1 MNLNEIKCMLLDMD
15 GTVYLGEKPIG
26 CMKET
31 LAALRAR
38 GIRLIFVT
46 NNSSKTAELYRD
58 KLSRLGLWDE
68 RDAVYTSGMAAC
80 SYVKA
85 HFPEKRV
92 YLVATKAVREYFRA
106 EGVLLAERAADVA
119 VLAYDTEL
127 TYEKLVKFNYFL
139 KKGAFYIATH
149 PDVTCPAEEVFV
161 PDVGSFLKL
170 FEASA
175 GRLPDAIVG
184 KPSPLMGE
192 EILRMTDLRRTEI
205 AMVGDRLNTDI
216 LFALNAGFHSVLVLS
231 GETTADLLAAS
242 PVRPEVVLSDFNAI
256 LNAIFL

>member
-1 MNLNEIKCMLLDMD
+1 MKLDEIKCMLLDMD
-15 GTVYLGEKPIG
+15 GTVYLADKPIG
-26 CMKET
+26 KMKET

-38 GIRLIFVT
+38 GIRLIFLT
-46 NNSSKTAELYRD
+46 NNSSKTERLYRE
-58 KLSRLGLWDE
+58 KLTRLGLWDD

-85 HFPEKRV
+85 HFSGKGV
-92 YLVATKAVREYFRA
+92 YLMATESVREYFRS
-106 EGVLLAERAADVA
+106 EGVKLTDRDADIV
-119 VLAYDTEL
+119 VLAYDTEF
-127 TYEKLVKFNYFL
+127 TYQKLVKLNYFL
-139 KKGAFYIATH
+139 KKGAYYIATH
-149 PDVTCPAEEVFV
+149 PDVTCPAEEVFE

-175 GRLPDAIVG
+175 ERLPNVIVG

-192 EILRMTDLRRTEI
+192 EILRTTGLQRSEI

-231 GETTADLLAAS
+231 GETTTDVLAAS
-242 PVRPEVVLSDFNAI
+242 EIRPEVVLPDLNAI
-256 LNAIFL
+256 LDDVF

>member
-1 MNLNEIKCMLLDMD
+1 MKLNEIKCMLLDMD
-15 GTVYLGEKPIG
+15 GTIYLEDKPIG
-26 CMKET
+26 KMKET

-38 GIRLIFVT
+38 GIRLIFLT
-46 NNSSKTAELYRD
+46 NNSSKTERLYRE
-58 KLSRLGLWDE
+58 KLMRLGLWDN
-68 RDAVYTSGMAAC
+68 RDAVYSSGMAAC

-85 HFPEKRV
+85 HFPGKGV
-92 YLVATKAVREYFRA
+92 YLMGTEAMREYFRL
-106 EGVLLAERAADVA
+106 EGVHLTEHAADVA

-127 TYEKLVKFNYFL
+127 TYEKLVKLNYFL
-139 KKGAFYIATH
+139 KKGAYYIATH

-175 GRLPDAIVG
+175 ERLPDVIVG
-184 KPSPLMGE
+184 KPSPFMGE
-192 EILRMTDLRRTEI
+192 EILRMTGLQRSAI

-231 GETTADLLAAS
+231 GETTADVLAAS
-242 PVRPEVVLSDFNAI
+242 EIRPEVVLPDLNAI
-256 LNAIFL
+256 LTDVF